1 MASVAAFSANT
12 GAAWLMRKS
21 TIFPVAL
28 HTLVGVVTLL
38 WLLWFFIPT
47 GYVFKGLASLLIAA
61 LTCWTV
67 LKNCRRGKPQP
78 EATAATMIDL
88 PLLDNQGPV
97 VLVCGDRLDA
107 LFQGHPLRKTAQG
120 WWLNAGDVSQLT
132 EVVRSIQAQFP
143 QQVGQLSVMFICQ
156 PDSHQDEA
164 VLRSTLKTL
173 RQQSKQLHSLA
184 GFALPIVVSAE
195 FSGPETPWVIVRGDK
210 PIVCPANDSPKACI
224 DWQQESQ
231 NIMALPALSQAFSF
245 IRTTLLD
252 ELEKTDRLTPPVSIF
267 AVAFRLGTVN
277 PEVQSVWADWL
288 YSRTCLQ
295 FSRQNVQ
302 SAPASYFPDAVL
314 PLLAPFAIPVQGG
327 QRTRRLVLLMWL
339 CALVALGMSAL
350 NNRAL
355 IRQVSADLQRW
366 NAIPMNH
373 YGPKAEALAALK
385 QDALL
390 LERWQRQG
398 EPVRYSL
405 GYYPGQSL
413 WLALQQAI
421 DTYIPPPPPKIKPKA
436 TKPEPKI
443 VRLDSMSLFD
453 TGSWTLKPG
462 STKLLVNALVG
473 IKARPGWLIVV
484 SGHTDNTG
492 SVQLNQTLSL
502 QRAES
507 VRNWMRDTGDVPE
520 SCFAVQG
527 YGDSR
532 PIASNDTPDGR
543 AHNRRVEISLVP
555 QADACRLPGK
565 KPASQDKRDV
575 STQEMEK

>member
-1 MASVAAFSANT
+1 MRRSV
-12 GAAWLMRKS
+12 
-21 TIFPVAL
+21 IIPVAL
-28 HTLVGVVTLL
+28 HTLAAVATLL
-38 WLLWFFIPT
+38 WLLWYFIPT
-47 GYVFKGLASLLIAA
+47 GNVFKGL
-61 LTCWTV
+61 TTV
-67 LKNCRRGKPQP
+67 LILLLAGWYVFKNCRREQP
-78 EATAATMIDL
+78 VSDTTVSAADL
-88 PLLDNQGPV
+88 PLLDTQGPV

-107 LFQGHPLRKTAQG
+107 LFQEGPLRKTAQG
-120 WWLNAGDVSQLT
+120 WWLRADDVSRLT
-132 EVVRSIQAQFP
+132 DVVRSIQTQFP
-143 QQVGQLSVMFICQ
+143 RQVGQLSVMYRCL
-156 PDSHQDEA
+156 PDNHQDEA

-173 RQQSKQLHSLA
+173 RQQSKQIKSLT
-184 GFALPIVVSAE
+184 GFTLPVVVSAE
-195 FSGPETPWVIVRGDK
+195 FSGPETPWIIVRGDK
-210 PIVCPANDSPKACI
+210 PIVCPANDSPQAFI
-224 DWQQESQ
+224 DWQQTDD
-231 NIMALPALSQAFSF
+231 NITALPAISQAFSF
-245 IRTTLLD
+245 IRKTLTD
-252 ELEKTDRLTPPVSIF
+252 ELEKPDRLTPPER
-267 AVAFRLGTVN
+267 AFSVVMRLGTVL
-277 PEVQSVWADWL
+277 PEAQSVWSDWL

-295 FSRQNVQ
+295 FSRKPGQT
-302 SAPASYFPDAVL
+302 APASLFPDAVL
-314 PLLAPFAIPVQGG
+314 PLLAPFASTVQGG
-327 QRTRRLVLLMWL
+327 HRTRRLILLMWL
-339 CALVALGMSAL
+339 CALTALGISAL
-350 NNRAL
+350 NNRDL

-373 YGPKAEALAALK
+373 YRPKAESLAALK

-398 EPVRYSL
+398 EPLRYSL
-405 GYYPGQSL
+405 GYYPGQRL

-421 DTYIPPPPPKIKPKA
+421 DTWTPPPAPKPK
-436 TKPEPKI
+436 PVPKI

-453 TGSWTLKPG
+453 SGKSVLKQG
-462 STKLLVNALVG
+462 STKMLVNSLVG

-502 QRAES
+502 QRAEA

-555 QADACRLPGK
+555 QADACRLPGAK
-565 KPASQDKRDV
+565 HTSQDVRDV